1 MSNRAKNTRSTCLMN
16 SDECSSSS
24 LQFIKCSDLKNYDLY
39 FVAQQT
45 TGDLNFVSQM
55 EHLVE
60 IHSTLTKWSMD
71 VNFVMLLY

>member
-1 MSNRAKNTRSTCLMN
+1 MKW
-16 SDECSSSS
+16 
-24 LQFIKCSDLKNYDLY
+24 SDLKHCDLY

-45 TGDLNFVSQM
+45 TGDLNFVAQM

-60 IHSTLTKWSMD
+60 LHSTLTKWSMD